1 MLVPA
6 PGGPKSN
13 DELFRLMNHIYLGV
27 IIWFVYVQMEINND
41 GGDATCWW
49 NLQREN
55 RPTRQINKACGKE
68 TEHLVVKRASLTRTL
83 ICNLRGTATVKETRS
98 RRGAVGA
105 AGSCGPADVP
115 IATARSR
122 ITSGRKPGG
131 PLSLDRGGIVGVRHG
146 RTAELFWLDQKR
158 RSARQRVLSVWLKVQ
173 RTTHPIR

>member
-1 MLVPA
+1 M
-6 PGGPKSN
+6 N
-13 DELFRLMNHIYLGV
+13 NELFRLMNLIYLGV
-27 IIWFVYVQMEINND
+27 IIWFVYEQMEINND
-41 GGDATCWW
+41 DGDATCWW
-49 NLQREN
+49 NSVTPAEGEQ
-55 RPTRQINKACGKE
+55 TDNKACGKE
-68 TEHLVVKRASLTRTL
+68 TQRLVFKRTSLTRTL
-83 ICNLRGTATVKETRS
+83 ICNLRGTAAVKERRS

-158 RSARQRVLSVWLKVQ
+158 RSARQRVRGVWLKVQ
-173 RTTHPIR
+173 RTAHPIR